1 MASVTATSPTEQR
14 TRLNDGRILGFAEYG
29 DPNGKPVLEFH
40 GWPSSRLEAAI
51 YNEAARKV
59 GARVIGIDRP
69 GFGLSTF
76 KKGYRIIDWPRDVT
90 EFADGLGLDRFAVA
104 GISSGCPYALAC
116 ANMIPERL
124 TACAVVG
131 GLAPLKVPGEKISPE
146 EFIEKSEFQIARLAN
161 TVPFAARLIFGYF
174 VRQSKKDPVKARQQ
188 FLKGLPE
195 SDVKVLEDEELQEQF
210 EENMAECTR
219 GGMKGPIASVG
230 LEVKPWGFRLEDV
243 KMHVA
248 IWQGDEDTLARPAGA
263 AYMASKLPNHT
274 LHTIAGS
281 GHMATIF
288 NETESVLRELL
299 SAT

>member
-1 MASVTATSPTEQR
+1 MGSITATSPTEQKMK
-14 TRLNDGRILGFAEYG
+14 LKDGRVLGFAEYG

-40 GWPSSRLEAAI
+40 GWPSSRLEAWG
-51 YNEAARKV
+51 YDEAGKKV

-90 EFADGLGLDRFAVA
+90 EFADGLGLGKFGVA

-116 ANMIPERL
+116 ACLIPDRL

-131 GLAPLKVPGEKISPE
+131 GLAPLKVPGEKINPE
-146 EFIEKSEFQIARLAN
+146 EFCEKSEIQVARLAN
-161 TVPFAARLIFGYF
+161 TVPFVARLALGYF
-174 VRQSKKDPVKARQQ
+174 MRAAKKDPEKARQR

-195 SDVKVLEDEELQEQF
+195 SDVKVLQDETLKDRFTENA
-210 EENMAECTR
+210 EECAR

-230 LEVKPWGFRLEDV
+230 LELKPWGFRLEDV
-243 KMHVA
+243 KMHVG

-274 LHTIAGS
+274 LHTVAGS

-288 NETESVLRELL
+288 NETENVLRELL
-299 SAT
+299 SAK